1 MRKQQ
6 GAMAALAAMGLLCA
20 CSRAEFAPPP
30 PLPVQVQSP
39 APAPSSTLV
48 VFPGSVSAR
57 TETTLSFRV
66 AGKLVERPAQLGQQ
80 VAAGALLARIE
91 SQDLRLAQHA
101 AMADVEAAESAL
113 LLAQGEHLRFEALRQ
128 RGHAGQSALD
138 QRLNAVR
145 TAQARAD
152 QARAQWELAKR
163 AEDYAQLRSDAP
175 GVVTEVLAEPGSVLA
190 AGEAVV
196 RLAVNGEREVRI
208 EVPEGQTAALSSAS
222 RIAVELFARP
232 GHHYAG
238 RLREISPQANPRLR
252 MHEARITL
260 LDFGESAHLGATA
273 TVFAVRD
280 LPAGRSSAFLLPAT
294 ALGNLEDGTPVAWTV
309 RASAD
314 GNLLAQPQ
322 TLSILQYLPEGVI
335 VAAPFHPADRV
346 VQSGVHRLR
355 AGQAVQVMSGPAADR
370 SAGPAL

>member
-1 MRKQQ
+1 
-6 GAMAALAAMGLLCA
+6 MATLVAMGLLCA

-30 PLPVQVQSP
+30 SLPVRVQAP

-66 AGKLVERPAQLGQQ
+66 AGKLVERPARLGQQ
-80 VAAGALLARIE
+80 VAAGALLARLE
-91 SQDLRLAQHA
+91 SQDLRLAHHA
-101 AMADVEAAESAL
+101 AKADVEAAESAL
-113 LLAQGEHLRFEALRQ
+113 LLAQGEHHRYEALQQ

-138 QRLNAVR
+138 QRRNALR

-175 GVVTEVLAEPGSVLA
+175 GVVTALLAEPGNVLA

-196 RLAVNGEREVRI
+196 RVAVDGEREVRV
-208 EVPEGQTAALSSAS
+208 EVPEGQTAALLSAS
-222 RIAVELFARP
+222 RIVVELFARP
-232 GHHYAG
+232 GQRYAG
-238 RLREISPQANPRLR
+238 RLREISPQADPRRR

-260 LDFGESAHLGATA
+260 LDAEESAPLGATA

-280 LPAGRSSAFLLPAT
+280 LPEGRSSAFVLPAT

-309 RASAD
+309 RASVD
-314 GNLLAQPQ
+314 GRFLLVQPQ
-322 TLSILQYLPEGVI
+322 ALSILQYLPEGVI
-335 VAAPFHPADRV
+335 VAAPFQPADRV

-355 AGQAVQVMSGPAADR
+355 AGQAVQVIPGPAADR
-370 SAGPAL
+370 STGPAL

>member
-1 MRKQQ
+1 
-6 GAMAALAAMGLLCA
+6 MATLVAMGLLCA

-30 PLPVQVQSP
+30 PLPVRVQAP

-48 VFPGSVSAR
+48 VFPGSVFAR

-66 AGKLVERPAQLGQQ
+66 AGKLVERPARLGQQ
-80 VAAGALLARIE
+80 VAAGALLARLE

-101 AMADVEAAESAL
+101 AKADVEAAGSAL
-113 LLAQGEHLRFEALRQ
+113 LLAQGEHHRYEALRQ

-138 QRLNAVR
+138 QRRNALR
-145 TAQARAD
+145 TAEARAD

-175 GVVTEVLAEPGSVLA
+175 GVVTALLAEPGNVLA
-190 AGEAVV
+190 GGEAVV
-196 RLAVNGEREVRI
+196 RVAVDGEREVRV
-208 EVPEGQTAALSSAS
+208 EVPEGQTAALLSAS
-222 RIAVELFARP
+222 RIVVELFARP
-232 GHHYAG
+232 GQRYAG
-238 RLREISPQANPRLR
+238 RLREISPQADPRRR

-260 LDFGESAHLGATA
+260 LDAEESAPLGATA

-280 LPAGRSSAFLLPAT
+280 LPEGRSSAFVLPAT

-309 RASAD
+309 RASVD
-314 GNLLAQPQ
+314 GRFLLAQPQ
-322 TLSILQYLPEGVI
+322 ALSIIQYLPEGVI
-335 VAAPFHPADRV
+335 VAAPFQPADRV

-355 AGQAVQVMSGPAADR
+355 AGQAVQVIPGPAADR
-370 SAGPAL
+370 STGPAL